1 MGNLNLK
8 GYVSSRPFLDEF
20 LPQQIQNLVI
30 RDFCLKYRNN
40 YLLSAVEYAMNNT
53 YSILEETIENIKYYD
68 GIVAYTLFQLP
79 RNSELRQNMLNRI
92 LKQKKVIHFA
102 LEKIRVEK
110 YTDILIIESI
120 YQSRLS
126 IEKNK
131 INIENIK
138 LEIMKTLI

>member
-1 MGNLNLK
+1 
-8 GYVSSRPFLDEF
+8 
-20 LPQQIQNLVI
+20 
-30 RDFCLKYRNN
+30 
-40 YLLSAVEYAMNNT
+40 MNNT

>member
-1 MGNLNLK
+1 MSNLNLK

-30 RDFCLKYRNN
+30 RDFCLKYKNN

-53 YSILEETIENIKYYD
+53 YSILEETIENIKFYD
-68 GIVAYTLFQLP
+68 GIVCYTLFQLP
-79 RNSELRQNMLNRI
+79 LNAELRQDMLNRV
-92 LKQKKVIHFA
+92 LKNNKVIHFA
-102 LEKIRVEK
+102 LEKIRVEN

-120 YQSRLS
+120 YQSRIS

-131 INIENIK
+131 DNLENIK
-138 LEIMKTLI
+138 FEIMKTLI